1 MSRHPNLA
9 LVVTLK
15 AIVGARYVLTT
26 ETAARRYCTGF
37 RCGRGRAL
45 AVVRPRS
52 LLEFWR
58 VLQACT
64 AEQAVV
70 ILQAANTGLTGG
82 STPAG
87 EDYGRDVVLINTLR
101 IKGIHVIDEGRQV
114 ICLAGATLYQL
125 EAALKPWKRE
135 PHSVIGSSCI
145 GASVTGG
152 VCNNSGGALVRRGP
166 AYTQMA
172 LFAHMD
178 GNGTLHLVNHLG
190 VRLGEGAETI
200 LERLD
205 RGEFGPTDVE
215 FDPKRWGSDRDYP
228 RRVRDLQAIQ
238 PARFNA
244 DPARLF
250 EASGSAGKVAVF
262 AVRLDTFPQDEDTRV
277 FYIGTNDP
285 DQLAAIRRHMLTR
298 FENLPVAAE
307 YIHRTAFNIAETY
320 GKDTFLAIRWLG
332 TARLPQL
339 LKVKTLLDTMAEKLG
354 VRVPGPS
361 DRLLQSLSRWL
372 PLHLPIRMRSF
383 RDRFE
388 HHLIIRMAGA
398 GNAEAA
404 AYFKSLFPMPSGD
417 FFHCTEEEAKGA
429 FLHRFVVAGAAIRFR
444 AVHFREVE
452 DIVALDVALRPG
464 DEAWVEELPESLSA
478 QILHRLYYGH
488 FFCHV
493 FHQDYIVR
501 KGCDSLTLEHEM
513 WRLLDRRGAQYPAEH
528 NVGHLYPATPA
539 LAQFYKALDPVNS
552 FNPGIGQTSKLA
564 HWKS

>member
-1 MSRHPNLA
+1 M
-9 LVVTLK
+9 
-15 AIVGARYVLTT
+15 
-26 ETAARRYCTGF
+26 
-37 RCGRGRAL
+37 L
-45 AVVRPRS
+45 AVLRPGS
-52 LLEFWR
+52 LLELWR
-58 VLQACT
+58 ALQVCV
-64 AEQAVV
+64 AEHTVI

-82 STPAG
+82 STPWG
-87 EDYGRDVVLINTLR
+87 EDYDRDVVLINTLR
-101 IKGIHVIDEGRQV
+101 ISGIHVIDEGRQV
-114 ICLAGATLYQL
+114 VCLAGSTLYQL

-145 GASVTGG
+145 GASVIGG

-172 LFAHMD
+172 LFAHLD
-178 GNGTLHLVNHLG
+178 ESGTLHLVNHLG
-190 VRLGEGAETI
+190 VRLGERAETI
-200 LERLD
+200 LKRLD
-205 RGEFGPTDVE
+205 SGEFGPADI
-215 FDPKRWGSDRDYP
+215 DYDAKRWGSDRDYP
-228 RRVRDLQAIQ
+228 RRVRDLRAMQ

-244 DPARLF
+244 DPGRLF
-250 EASGSAGKVAVF
+250 EASGSAGKLAVF

-285 DQLAAIRRHMLTR
+285 HRLTTVRHHMLTQ

-339 LKVKTLLDTMAEKLG
+339 LKLKTLLDTLAEKLG
-354 VRVPGPS
+354 VRVLGTS
-361 DRLLQSLSRWL
+361 DRLLQALSWWL
-372 PLHLPIRMRSF
+372 PPHLPARMRGF

-388 HHLIIRMAGA
+388 HHLIVRMAGP
-398 GNAEAA
+398 GIAEAA
-404 AYFKSLFPMPSGD
+404 AYFKSLFATHSGD
-417 FFHCTEEEAKGA
+417 FFDCTEIEAKSA
-429 FLHRFVVAGAAIRFR
+429 FLHRFVVAGAAVRFR

-464 DEAWVEELPESLSA
+464 DEAWVEYLPESLSA

-501 KGCDSLTLEHEM
+501 KGNDPLALEHAI
-513 WRLLDRRGAQYPAEH
+513 WHLLDQRGAQYPAEH
-528 NVGHLYPATPA
+528 NVGHLYPAKPA
-539 LAQFYKALDPVNS
+539 LVRFYQVLDPLNN
-552 FNPGIGQTSKLA
+552 FNPGIGQTSKRA
-564 HWKS
+564 QWKP